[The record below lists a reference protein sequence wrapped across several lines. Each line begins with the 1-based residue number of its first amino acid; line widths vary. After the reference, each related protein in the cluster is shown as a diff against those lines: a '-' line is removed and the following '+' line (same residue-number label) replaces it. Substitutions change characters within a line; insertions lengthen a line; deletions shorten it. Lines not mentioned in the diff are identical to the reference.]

1 MPAHLYAME
10 GDFAEPGARSV
21 EDEKFD
27 QVYPSRIRKLSAL
40 HWTPVRVAAEA
51 AKLLV
56 TAPGTRVLDVG
67 CGPAKFCLVA
77 ASLTD
82 GSFTGVEQ
90 REELVAAARNAVRR
104 LQLNDVEI
112 IHGNVLDL
120 AFTHYDAFYLYNPF
134 EENMARGHKI
144 DATISLSP
152 LLFKRYNRYVA
163 AQLGAMPIGTRA
175 VTYAGYADEIP
186 ACYDCESALFGD
198 ELKLWIKRREDDPD
212 IERLGLH
219 TSRSYR
225 GQIGWGPP
233 KSCPTS

>member
-1 MPAHLYAME
+1 ME
-10 GDFAEPGARSV
+10 EDFAEPETRSV

-27 QVYPSRIRKLSAL
+27 QVYPPRIRKLSAL

-51 AKLLV
+51 ARFLV

-77 ASLTD
+77 ASLTH
-82 GSFTGVEQ
+82 GSFTGIEQ
-90 REELVAAARNAVRR
+90 RQELVAAARSAAFR
-104 LQLNDVEI
+104 LQLDDVEI

-144 DATISLSP
+144 DATVSLSP

-163 AQLGAMPIGTRA
+163 AQLGAMPTGTRA

-186 ACYDCESALFGD
+186 VCYECETALFDG
-198 ELKLWIKRREDDPD
+198 ELKLWIKRREYDAD

-219 TSRSYR
+219 SSRSYR
-225 GQIGWGPP
+225 GPIGWRSP
-233 KSCPTS
+233 KSCPIS

>member
-1 MPAHLYAME
+1 ME
-10 GDFAEPGARSV
+10 EDFAEPETRSG

-27 QVYPSRIRKLSAL
+27 QVYPPRIRKLSAL
-40 HWTPVRVAAEA
+40 HWTPVQVAAEA
-51 AKLLV
+51 ARLLV

-77 ASLTD
+77 ASLTH
-82 GSFTGVEQ
+82 GSFTGIEQ
-90 REELVAAARNAVRR
+90 REELVAAARSAALR
-104 LQLNDVEI
+104 LQLDDVEI

-120 AFTHYDAFYLYNPF
+120 PFNRYDAFYLYNPF

-144 DATISLSP
+144 DAKVSLSP

-163 AQLGAMPIGTRA
+163 GQLGAMPIGTRA

-186 ACYDCESALFGD
+186 ACYDCETALFGN
-198 ELKLWIKRREDDPD
+198 ELKLWIKRREYDAD
-212 IERLGLH
+212 IERLGLQS
-219 TSRSYR
+219 SRSYR
-225 GQIGWGPP
+225 GPIGWRPP

>member
-1 MPAHLYAME
+1 ME
-10 GDFAEPGARSV
+10 NDLVEPETRSV

-27 QVYPSRIRKLSAL
+27 QVYPPRIRELSEL

-51 AKLLV
+51 ANLLV
-56 TAPGTRVLDVG
+56 TAPGTRVLDIG

-77 ASLTD
+77 ASLTH
-82 GSFTGVEQ
+82 GFFTGVEQ
-90 REELVAAARNAVRR
+90 RAELVAAARNAALR
-104 LQLNDVEI
+104 LQLDNVEI

-120 AFTHYDAFYLYNPF
+120 AFARYDAFYFYNPF

-144 DATISLSP
+144 DAAVPLSP

-163 AQLGAMPIGTRA
+163 AQLGAMPIDTRA

-186 ACYDCESALFGD
+186 ACYDCEAAIFRD
-198 ELKLWIKRREDDPD
+198 ELKLWIKRREYDPE

-219 TSRSYR
+219 SSRSYR
-225 GQIGWGPP
+225 GPMGWAPP
-233 KSCPTS
+233 KFCLIS

>member
-1 MPAHLYAME
+1 ME
-10 GDFAEPGARSV
+10 EDFAEPETRSV

-27 QVYPSRIRKLSAL
+27 QVYPPRIRKLSAL
-40 HWTPVRVAAEA
+40 HWSPVRVAAEA
-51 AKLLV
+51 ARLLV

-77 ASLTD
+77 ASLTH
-82 GSFTGVEQ
+82 GSFTGIEQ
-90 REELVAAARNAVRR
+90 REELVAAARSAAFR
-104 LQLNDVEI
+104 LQLDDVEI

-120 AFTHYDAFYLYNPF
+120 PFNRHDAFYLYNPF

-144 DATISLSP
+144 DATVSLSP

-186 ACYDCESALFGD
+186 TCYDCETALFGD
-198 ELKLWIKRREDDPD
+198 ELKLWIKRREYDAD

-219 TSRSYR
+219 SSRSYR
-225 GQIGWGPP
+225 GPIGWRPP